1 MDKFH
6 ASGKSKRQPKVGEV
20 VLIHDEDSKRVLW
33 KIGHVTEHIVGRDG
47 KVRAVWLR
55 TSNGSVLNRPIQRL
69 YPLEILHEIS
79 GNQKDKPRTSEA
91 EQVEEKEQEQRPVP
105 PTDDLQPTIYEEE
118 PTASSLDPG
127 TGSRGRRGRRRGTR
141 IAAPAPDLP
150 VPPQRVGYLNRR
162 GRRILAP
169 NRLNL

>member
-1 MDKFH
+1 M
-6 ASGKSKRQPKVGEV
+6 GEV

-33 KIGHVTEHIVGRDG
+33 KIGLVTEHIVGRDG

-69 YPLEILHEIS
+69 YPLEILHEMT
-79 GNQKDKPRTSEA
+79 GNQEEKPRTSEA
-91 EQVEEKEQEQRPVP
+91 EQVEEEERPVP
-105 PTDDLQPTIYEEE
+105 ATHDLQPAVDEEE
-118 PTASSLDPG
+118 PTAPSLDPG